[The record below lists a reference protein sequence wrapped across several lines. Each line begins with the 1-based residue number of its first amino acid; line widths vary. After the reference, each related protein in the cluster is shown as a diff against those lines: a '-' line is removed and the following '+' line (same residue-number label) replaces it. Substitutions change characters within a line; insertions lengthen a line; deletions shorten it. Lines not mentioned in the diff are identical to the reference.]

1 MHELPKTGQVFN
13 NRYKLLEL
21 LGTGGIGSVFK
32 ANQIDCDRIVALKII
47 HPEIMQD
54 EDMQRRFLQE
64 AKALNE
70 LQHSG
75 IVSVYHVG
83 QSEAGLPYIA
93 MEYIQGNNVR
103 QLLVELRKLPLERA
117 LHITKQ
123 AARALA
129 YVHSKNIVHRDLKPE
144 NIVVLEQ
151 PEPDTVKIIDFG
163 LSRFL
168 QEQKSTK
175 TGSLIGTPHYM
186 SPEQCT
192 GHEVDHRSDVYS
204 LAICFFEMLTGIR
217 PFDADSPIGIIYK
230 QINEPLPALSAA
242 QINADPKALNAFLS
256 RATAK
261 DRTQR
266 IQSMSEFIEEIE
278 SISVIEPKEGER
290 QFLNFGKVSSLI
302 ALLSLLAL
310 LLIPAARWLLERRNP
325 ATEIRKNAVS
335 ESGIDVPL
343 LIGRNGMPYYISLAQ
358 KQQIYKIIA
367 ALDQYQ
373 KKHRVPRSDKMK
385 IDSYYIHCYCDLKK
399 PETAIPY
406 LERFPIDSFEFNDGV
421 MIIAHSF
428 RRLNRMDS
436 ALQLIRDS
444 QSKLKDLPALWADL
458 KAEEGD
464 CYLELKQYKKS
475 AECYLDALKTIEDV
489 EGIYISHSRRRYE
502 AIISLA
508 RLGRTKDLQ
517 KVIGDAEDAAVKD
530 GLNTGPSVTAID
542 PKFESLKELFNDKS
556 QKSAVIRRHLAE
568 SLGKN
573 SAYIAYAF
581 ARAESYDQARHYGL
595 EAKNYF
601 VTADRPELAGTC
613 EQFVK
618 NLGDETALHR
628 FAEQINKL
636 KL

>member
-1 MHELPKTGQVFN
+1 
-13 NRYKLLEL
+13 
-21 LGTGGIGSVFK
+21 
-32 ANQIDCDRIVALKII
+32 
-47 HPEIMQD
+47 
-54 EDMQRRFLQE
+54 
-64 AKALNE
+64 
-70 LQHSG
+70 
-75 IVSVYHVG
+75 
-83 QSEAGLPYIA
+83 
-93 MEYIQGNNVR
+93 
-103 QLLVELRKLPLERA
+103 
-117 LHITKQ
+117 
-123 AARALA
+123 
-129 YVHSKNIVHRDLKPE
+129 
-144 NIVVLEQ
+144 
-151 PEPDTVKIIDFG
+151 
-163 LSRFL
+163 
-168 QEQKSTK
+168 
-175 TGSLIGTPHYM
+175 
-186 SPEQCT
+186 
-192 GHEVDHRSDVYS
+192 
-204 LAICFFEMLTGIR
+204 
-217 PFDADSPIGIIYK
+217 
-230 QINEPLPALSAA
+230 
-242 QINADPKALNAFLS
+242 
-256 RATAK
+256 
-261 DRTQR
+261 
-266 IQSMSEFIEEIE
+266 
-278 SISVIEPKEGER
+278 
-290 QFLNFGKVSSLI
+290 
-302 ALLSLLAL
+302 
-310 LLIPAARWLLERRNP
+310 
-325 ATEIRKNAVS
+325 
-335 ESGIDVPL
+335 
-343 LIGRNGMPYYISLAQ
+343 
-358 KQQIYKIIA
+358 
-367 ALDQYQ
+367 
-373 KKHRVPRSDKMK
+373 MK